1 MIFNPRNS
9 IPKVEPTEEEISLRT
24 SLDKALLMMNSK
36 DDEIANIKLELSEQV
51 ELVRIKT
58 DEIKKFGKES
68 ELKTAEIA
76 DLKKTLEEKIKD
88 INAKNEENEKLLKK
102 NTKLRQLLEEGD
114 NELKKLKIDNDIF
127 IEKNKR
133 LRQIF
138 KIARYAA

>member
-9 IPKVEPTEEEISLRT
+9 VPKVEPTEEEISLRT

-58 DEIKKFGKES
+58 DEIKKFRKES

-76 DLKKTLEEKIKD
+76 DLKKTLEEKNKD

-114 NELKKLKIDNDIF
+114 HELKKLKIDNDIF

-138 KIARYAA
+138 KIAPYAA

>member
-36 DDEIANIKLELSEQV
+36 DDEIANIKLELSEQI

-68 ELKTAEIA
+68 ELKTAEI
-76 DLKKTLEEKIKD
+76 DEFKKTLEEKIND
-88 INAKNEENEKLLKK
+88 INAKHEENEKLLKK

>member
-9 IPKVEPTEEEISLRT
+9 VPKVEPSEEEIGLRT

-36 DDEIANIKLELSEQV
+36 DGEIANLKLELSEQI

-58 DEIKKFGKES
+58 DEIKKFEKES

-76 DLKKTLEEKIKD
+76 DLKKTLEEKIKH

-114 NELKKLKIDNDIF
+114 HELKKLKIDNDIF